1 MSLLQIPSTADGFFF
16 RRKSTRTSTTIRM
29 AAEPTDATIVTGKL
43 LPDLVSVEPGEISL
57 GFP

>member
-1 MSLLQIPSTADGFFF
+1 
-16 RRKSTRTSTTIRM
+16 M